1 VQYAVDL
8 TERTVIVCYVFEYF
22 KKQYGIQ
29 RFIRKRESRHRCCD
43 KTNVPQILVPGP
55 RALKRITIDIYRYE
69 IPCARTHVSHK
80 DSRTASNI
88 RSNSES
94 IPQKV
99 INQFV
104 FGRSLNGNCVGHE

>member
-1 VQYAVDL
+1 VDL
-8 TERTVIVCYVFEYF
+8 TERSVVVCYVFEYF

-29 RFIRKRESRHRCCD
+29 RFIRKRESQHRCCG

-55 RALKRITIDIYRYE
+55 RALKGITIDIYLHE
-69 IPCARTHVSHK
+69 IACVRAHVSHK

-94 IPQKV
+94 IAQK
-99 INQFV
+99 ITNQFV